1 MNEIEYQE
9 LQDKMD
15 DQIQEAENR
24 GEILK
29 VEDLKDEV
37 VERLE
42 LQASTNNEIV
52 PIYRGGELY
61 GFWLMPDNHIEYEN
75 DYE

>member
-1 MNEIEYQE
+1 MDQIQYQE
-9 LQDKMD
+9 LQDS
-15 DQIQEAENR
+15 IQEKMEEAEDR

-29 VEDLKDEV
+29 VANLSDEAV
-37 VERLE
+37 KRLE
-42 LQASTNNEIV
+42 IQAEYNNEIV

-61 GFWLMPDNHIEYEN
+61 GFWLMPDKHIEYEN